1 MPVVSVGNITLGGTG
16 KTPAVEWLARWFRDR
31 GVRVGIVSRGY
42 GAQDGRPND
51 EALELADKL
60 PDVPHVLDPDR
71 ARGARQAIDA
81 LGCQLLLLDDG
92 FQHRRLARDFDLVL
106 IDALEPFGYEHVFP
120 RGTLREPLAGWSR
133 AAAFLLT
140 RADAVDAGRRA
151 EIRGEQPALPRGP
164 CGWNRPTSRRHYARP
179 RARSNRST
187 GWPGSGS
194 RRSAASAT
202 RRRFARALAACG
214 LDVAQFREFA
224 DHFAYPPSVIDD
236 LARWADAADVHA
248 VVCTHK
254 DLVKTG
260 NRWSGSKPLW
270 ALASRLQIQSG
281 EPELTAALELLARRA
296 LATR

>member
-1 MPVVSVGNITLGGTG
+1 M
-16 KTPAVEWLARWFRDR
+16 
-31 GVRVGIVSRGY
+31 
-42 GAQDGRPND
+42 
-51 EALELADKL
+51 

-140 RADAVDAGRRA
+140 RSDAVDAGRRA
-151 EIRGEQPALPRGP
+151 EIRRRAAGFAPRALWLESSYVPQALRSATGEEQPLDWLAGRRIAAF
-164 CGWNRPTSRRHYARP
+164 CGIGNP
-179 RARSNRST
+179 
-187 GWPGSGS
+187 
-194 RRSAASAT
+194 ASF
-202 RRRFARALAACG
+202 RQALAACG

-224 DHFAYPPSVIDD
+224 DHFAYPPAVIDD